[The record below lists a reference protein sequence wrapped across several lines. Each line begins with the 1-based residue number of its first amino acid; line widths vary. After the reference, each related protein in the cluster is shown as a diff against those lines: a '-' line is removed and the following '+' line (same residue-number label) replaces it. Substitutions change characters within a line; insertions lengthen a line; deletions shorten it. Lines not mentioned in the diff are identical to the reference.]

1 MDIPQILKELR
12 PPIEGSL
19 KAFFSIRGKALA
31 RVNRWG
37 ADLPARL
44 LEFSL
49 HGKMIRGC
57 LIMLSYRMFITNA
70 PPRAFGPETIPP
82 WVNRIAAAYELVHS
96 SLLVHDDIMDRDA
109 FRRGKPTIFSQY
121 AEAGKREG
129 IGDPGRFG
137 ESLGICAGDVGFFLA
152 FEMLADAAD
161 GDAGSD
167 SVLSPAK
174 PGAGLIHRI
183 LRLWSSEL
191 TSVGLAQM
199 EDVAFGCSEKK
210 PEEPEV
216 LGLYRYKTARYT
228 FSLPLMTGALAAGR
242 GEETVERLAELGEH
256 LGTIFQIKDDELGIF
271 GAEEEIGKPLGSD
284 LREGKKTLLS
294 LRLAEACGDEYRKTV
309 LRILGAGRA
318 SPPRLAPLREL
329 AERSGVMTRL
339 REMCGELKKKAEEI
353 IELLEIDEGS
363 KALMRGLLAYN
374 LDRKR

>member
-19 KAFFSIRGKALA
+19 KAFFSIRRKPLA

-49 HGKMIRGC
+49 QGKMIRGC
-57 LIMLSYRMFITNA
+57 LITLSYRMFVSDV
-70 PPRAFGPETIPP
+70 PPRTFGPETIPP
-82 WVNRIAAAYELVHS
+82 WVSRIAAAYELVHS

-109 FRRGKPTIFSQY
+109 LRRGKATIYSQY

-129 IGDPGRFG
+129 IGDADRFG

-152 FEMLADAAD
+152 FEMLAGPDPA
-161 GDAGSD
+161 
-167 SVLSPAK
+167 LSHAE
-174 PGAGLIHRI
+174 PGAGLIRSI
-183 LRLWSSEL
+183 LRLWSNEL

-199 EDVAFGCSEKK
+199 EDVALSFSEKK
-210 PEEPEV
+210 PGEPEV
-216 LGLYRYKTARYT
+216 LSLYRHKTARYT

-242 GEETVERLAELGEH
+242 GEDTVERLAELGEH
-256 LGTIFQIKDDELGIF
+256 LGIIFQIKDDELGIF

-294 LRLAEACGDEYRKTV
+294 LRLAQACGDEYRKTV
-309 LRILGAGRA
+309 LRVLGAGLA

-329 AERSGVMTRL
+329 AERSGVMARL
-339 REMCGELKKKAEEI
+339 REMCGELKKKAEAV
-353 IELLEIDEGS
+353 IELLEIDERS

-374 LDRKR
+374 LERKR